1 MAYRSGIICV
11 VLGVDGSLPL
21 TEGEL
26 SLGKSRLRN
35 NDAVLDGLLSEVSTW
50 SNNRKHAP
58 NLGESTVT
66 NNNYADWCIS
76 EPVLV

>member
-26 SLGKSRLRN
+26 SLGKSRLRCY
-35 NDAVLDGLLSEVSTW
+35 DAVLDGLLYPLSVRANYWQYASD
-50 SNNRKHAP
+50 
-58 NLGESTVT
+58 LGESTFT
-66 NNNYADWCIS
+66 HNNHADWCIG
-76 EPVLV
+76 EPVMV